1 MDFRD
6 VNSVSSVRFLFN
18 FRKVTATKRNLQ
30 AVGRSAR
37 FAYHLHNTLNNNFS
51 VASRVRVKP
60 NHLKRGTSQLL
71 LRNVRGTNIGGTSF
85 SAVFSS
91 ARIHLDDRGKWA
103 ALSPNRKACLFQTRR
118 GSLPLPVF
126 TQRPK
131 HALACAFLPSPRVGF
146 HAAPSLSL
154 TSLPL
159 TQYLLRDRKRSEAR
173 ACALA
178 LRVSRP
184 PVSLSL
190 SLSLSIYLSG
200 GKGDEGGI

>member
-60 NHLKRGTSQLL
+60 NHLKKGTSKLL
-71 LRNVRGTNIGGTSF
+71 VTEQVRGTNIAGTSF

-190 SLSLSIYLSG
+190 SLSG